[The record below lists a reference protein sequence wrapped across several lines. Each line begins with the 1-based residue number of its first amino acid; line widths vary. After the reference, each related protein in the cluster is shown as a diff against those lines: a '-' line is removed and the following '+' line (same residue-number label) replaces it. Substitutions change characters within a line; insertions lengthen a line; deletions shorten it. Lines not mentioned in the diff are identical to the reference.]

1 MYLATG
7 KTGTHKGVSYMEKI
21 GKIPQNNMSEEE
33 LDQISGGFI
42 EGVNGAGYFGPG
54 TSSSINNEVLENVTL
69 PENLYT

>member
-7 KTGTHKGVSYMEKI
+7 KTGTHKGVTSMEKN
-21 GKIPQNNMSEEE
+21 GKIQQNNMSEEE

-42 EGVNGAGYFGPG
+42 EGVNGAGYFGTG
-54 TSSSINNEVLENVTL
+54 TSSSVNNEVLENVTL